1 MSVGRRSALSPAAP
15 TVTVTHVHQAGGV
28 TPAWKAA
35 VTVTGTAPAPSFA
48 SAGEMRNS
56 IPVSLSVIVREAL
69 STVKVPP
76 PAAVPTRLM
85 VSSGSPVVS
94 SSNTSSANEAD
105 PLRCPAGMVT
115 RTDSGAR

>member
-1 MSVGRRSALSPAAP
+1 MGRRSAPSPAAP
-15 TVTVTHVHQAGGV
+15 TVTVTHVQVAGGV
-28 TPAWKAA
+28 TPVWKAA
-35 VTVTGTAPAPSFA
+35 VTVTGTAPAPSSA
-48 SAGEMRNS
+48 SAGDRRNS

-76 PAAVPTRLM
+76 PAAVPTRLI

-94 SSNTSSANEAD
+94 SSNTSNAKEAE
-105 PLRCPAGMVT
+105 PLRRPAGMAT